1 MDGLMKGWWLVG
13 QREKRVGVVCFKG
26 KCVSLYNAPHSNRTM
41 IIIIITHNTMNNDND
56 EQQQLASRLLGGSS
70 SISILQTPESSS
82 EVLKDF

>member
-26 KCVSLYNAPHSNRTM
+26 KCVSLYNAPHSNRTT
-41 IIIIITHNTMNNDND
+41 IIIITHNTMNNDND